1 MELKL
6 KLTFACCACSGS
18 MTTLLACRG
27 DGLSEPDGEEV
38 IAAVNVECPA
48 CGQLCQVVFAP
59 HRGVV
64 REVRP
69 ARPNRGQPAPSR
81 N

>member
-6 KLTFACCACSGS
+6 TLTFACCSCSD
-18 MTTLLACRG
+18 TVTAVLACRG
-27 DGLSEPDGEEV
+27 DGLGDPDGEV
-38 IAAVNVECPA
+38 IAAVNVECPG
-48 CGQLCQVVFAP
+48 CKGLCQVVFDP
-59 HRGVV
+59 HRQAV

-69 ARPNRGQPAPSR
+69 ARPNQTVPAPSI